1 MIDHQ
6 SSYLHRRRPVKTDF
20 LTTQSTASV
29 LDRQSYLRD
38 SCSIRYLYSIIV
50 LVLFHSFHGYMSD
63 TYITAQHYDYT
74 ALEYMTAQHYD
85 YTALIYDSTALQL
98 LYYCTVFVYHK
109 LCPMVELPGCSL
121 VKPYIE
127 LESKALLHCAALC
140 C

>member
-85 YTALIYDSTALQL
+85 YTALIYDSTALR
-98 LYYCTVFVYHK
+98 LYCAYMTAQHYSCCITVLFSYTTNHVQWSN
-109 LCPMVELPGCSL
+109 CQD
-121 VKPYIE
+121 
-127 LESKALLHCAALC
+127 ALLSNPISN
-140 C
+140 

>member
-1 MIDHQ
+1 M
-6 SSYLHRRRPVKTDF
+6 KTDF

-63 TYITAQHYDYT
+63 TYITAQDYDYTALEYMTAQYYDYT

-85 YTALIYDSTALQL
+85 YTALIYDSTALR
-98 LYYCTVFVYHK
+98 LYCA
-109 LCPMVELPGCSL
+109 
-121 VKPYIE
+121 YI
-127 LESKALLHCAALC
+127 
-140 C
+140 